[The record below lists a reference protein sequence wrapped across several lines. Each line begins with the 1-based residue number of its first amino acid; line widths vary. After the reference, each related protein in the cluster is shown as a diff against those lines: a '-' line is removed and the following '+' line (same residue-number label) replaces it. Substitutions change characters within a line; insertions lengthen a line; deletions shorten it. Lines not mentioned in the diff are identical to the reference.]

1 MKKRLMFI
9 LMLACMLTAFTGI
22 VIWTVMQEE
31 SNLEENTVIE
41 LNGETS
47 KSLKA
52 ELVGFYPGCE
62 CEYSIALKGDLS
74 ENYYVEINFRS
85 GGESGGLESY
95 LVVRIA
101 TSGVTVEKRLAELLD
116 GGRIELGKNANKIT
130 ITYVMP
136 SDVGNEA
143 QGSSAAFYVDV
154 SAKNS

>member
-22 VIWTVMQEE
+22 VIWTVMQGE

-62 CEYSIALKGDLS
+62 REYSIVLKGDLS